1 MKINLEGASSE
12 LEIVRDLRTAIEE
25 LAQAEYERASAVAK
39 SFLARER
46 ISELTYK
53 LTVGRE

>member
-1 MKINLEGASSE
+1 MKLNLESASSE
-12 LEIVRDLRTAIEE
+12 IETVRDLRTAIEE

-46 ISELTYK
+46 IKELTYR
-53 LTVGRE
+53 LTSGRA